1 MISAMTDKLTEE
13 KEWIKILQANIFL
26 KSVLKNKMEL
36 MMERYKEIELSFH
49 KMKQATSIKDSNDFI
64 ERYVTR

>member
-36 MMERYKEIELSFH
+36 MMERYKEI
-49 KMKQATSIKDSNDFI
+49 
-64 ERYVTR
+64 